1 MKDMMKKLVSEDSLK
16 QSGGDMMMRF
26 LDEPIAIGDMWYDI
40 ISIDVGFPI
49 DIDVTY
55 ILKDRKDGIAFV
67 DVVSKMDMGD
77 EDSKLIEMEGM
88 EMNMQL
94 SGTQTGASEID
105 EATGWLLRSKI
116 EQNFFGVVKI
126 APNEHMPNGM
136 SIPMTIQST
145 STIEPMEL
153 E

>member
-1 MKDMMKKLVSEDSLK
+1 MKSRTCSNFQIRAANELSAK
-16 QSGGDMMMRF
+16 SGGLRPHQCQVRKVSKGRS
-26 LDEPIAIGDMWYDI
+26 LE
-40 ISIDVGFPI
+40 
-49 DIDVTY
+49 T
-55 ILKDRKDGIAFV
+55 DRRPRTFCRSNA
-67 DVVSKMDMGD
+67 VSKMDMGD

-94 SGTQTGASEID
+94 SGTQTGTSEID

-116 EQNFFGVVKI
+116 EQNFFGVLKI
-126 APNEHMPNGM
+126 APNEHMPDGM